1 VIIQPTAIGIAM
13 SPGLPSQLRV
23 FDNRLRR
30 YDSGNGRDIA
40 YEQSRDKLGG
50 LTLFR

>member
-1 VIIQPTAIGIAM
+1 VHLDHPRFAAY
-13 SPGLPSQLRV
+13 GLSEPL